1 MNRSHILVAEDDKNI
16 RIGLADMLEGEGYRV
31 ETANNGKAALSLIRK
46 KNFDLLILDI
56 MMPGKSGYDV
66 CREVRTRNQSIP
78 IIMLTAKTEEIDK
91 VVGLKLGAD
100 DYVTKPFGLKELLA
114 RIEAVLRRCMAGKEK
129 VKRKQGSK
137 RPHRFSFGPVEVDTR
152 EYCINSGKKKN
163 PVTERELNLLL
174 FFNDRPNEVV
184 SRDELLDRVWGL
196 EYYGT
201 TRTLDQHIAKLRKK
215 LTGQS
220 KKHSCIETVH
230 GVGYRYRKINGRHN
244 EA

>member
-1 MNRSHILVAEDDKNI
+1 MSRSHILVAEDEKNI
-16 RIGLADMLEGEGYRV
+16 RIGLADMLESEGYRV
-31 ETANNGKAALSLIRK
+31 ETANNGKAALSLVRE

-66 CREVRTRNQSIP
+66 CREVRTWNQSMP

-100 DYVTKPFGLKELLA
+100 DYVTKPFGLNELLA
-114 RIEAVLRRCMAGKEK
+114 RVEAVLRRCVAEKEK
-129 VKRKQGSK
+129 VKRNRGSK
-137 RPHRFSFGPVEVDTR
+137 RPHRFAFGPVEVDTR
-152 EYCINSGKKKN
+152 EYCIDGGKKKH

-184 SRDELLDRVWGL
+184 SRDELLDKVWGL

-215 LTGQS
+215 LTGQR

-230 GVGYRYRKINGRHN
+230 GVGYRYRKNNR
-244 EA
+244 ET